1 MRTFDYVTPPVRV
14 NDKTPLSPGQELLLA
29 ALSDLPE
36 GLAVPIDPAEL
47 TCCAKPR
54 NALNSVGRMVRKVR
68 ERHFP
73 EQFHRQYWHDG
84 LIYIERTV

>member
-1 MRTFDYVTPPVRV
+1 MREFQYVTPPPRI

-29 ALSDLPE
+29 ALSELPD
-36 GLAVPIDPAEL
+36 GMAVAVDPAEL
-47 TCCAKPR
+47 TCCAKAR
-54 NALNSVGRMVRKVR
+54 NSINSVGRMVRKVR

-73 EQFHRQYWHDG
+73 EQFHRLYWHEG